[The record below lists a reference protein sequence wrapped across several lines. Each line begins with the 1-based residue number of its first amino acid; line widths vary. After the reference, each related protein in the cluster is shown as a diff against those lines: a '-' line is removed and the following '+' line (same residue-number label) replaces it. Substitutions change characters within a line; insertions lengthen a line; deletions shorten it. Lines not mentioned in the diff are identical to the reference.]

1 MMVHDRFFY
10 DSGAHRYTVS
20 RFLDDLRDRY
30 GGIDSVLVWP
40 YYPNLGIDDRNQYD
54 LLRDL
59 PGGLPAVRDFVAAF
73 KARGV
78 RVLLP
83 TLLWDQG
90 TRDEGEPDV
99 VALVKLLKMIGAD
112 GINGDTLAGLPSTF
126 RRQSDKAHADLA
138 LEPELGPAS
147 DEMLNWNAMSWGY
160 WDYSF
165 VPIVSRFK
173 WLQPRHLVHV
183 SNRLAHD
190 HSDDLQHAFLN
201 GVGFE
206 SWENVW
212 GIWNGLSDRDA
223 EALRRIAAIDRY
235 AKAYLVSP
243 DWRPFYPTRHF
254 GVYASQWPGAEGT
267 LWTIVNR
274 NVYPTS
280 GGELLVP
287 VAPGMRYFDLWKG
300 AELHPAV
307 QGDQLEIAIDL
318 DPRGYGAILAT
329 RTPSPAL
336 STLLVSTADEAKKP
350 LSSYSD
356 AWAPLPQ
363 TLVAQAP
370 THPPSFP
377 PAGMVL
383 IPATDFVFRVN
394 GVEIEGGNDEGV
406 DVQYPG
412 EISARRYHDIRVHI
426 PTFWI
431 DRTPVTN
438 EQFRQFLKATHY
450 RPSDDH
456 NFLKDWFGGTYRSGW
471 GNKPVTWV
479 SIEDAK
485 VYADWAAN
493 GSHTNGNGSTQ
504 PRGWTDGLI
513 RGATR

>member
-1 MMVHDRFFY
+1 MIRSIAIVAGLFGSLAAFTPLQAQDTLLQVKEQQIEGPKCGHIPVWQDDDPPSFCKDSDLQEWINQARHWRSERRIRAGLNDDEYSRPELAWTQSSFIQTQMMVHDRYFY
-10 DSGAHRYTVS
+10 DADAHRYTVS
-20 RFLDDLRDRY
+20 RYLDDLQHRY

-40 YYPNLGIDDRNQYD
+40 FYPNLGIDDRNQYD

-59 PGGLPAVRDFVAAF
+59 PGGLSAVRDFVAEF

-99 VALVKLLKMIGAD
+99 VALVKLLKVVGAD

-183 SNRLAHD
+183 SNRFAHD

-212 GIWNGLSDRDA
+212 GIWNGLTDRDA
-223 EALRRIAAIDRY
+223 EALRRLAAIDRY

-287 VAPGMRYFDLWKG
+287 VTPGMRYFDLWKG
-300 AELHPAV
+300 AELHPDV
-307 QGDQLEIAIDL
+307 HGDQLEIAIDL
-318 DPRGYGAILAT
+318 EPKGYGAVLAT
-329 RTPSPAL
+329 RKPLPAL
-336 STLLVSTADEAKKP
+336 SALLVATGGEAKKTVVLLSRRLGSFAP
-350 LSSYSD
+350 NPGGPGANIAPQLSSGRNGFYTRD
-356 AWAPLPQ
+356 RFCF
-363 TLVAQAP
+363 
-370 THPPSFP
+370 PSK
-377 PAGMVL
+377 
-383 IPATDFVFRVN
+383 
-394 GVEIEGGNDEGV
+394 
-406 DVQYPG
+406 
-412 EISARRYHDIRVHI
+412 
-426 PTFWI
+426 WC
-431 DRTPVTN
+431 
-438 EQFRQFLKATHY
+438 
-450 RPSDDH
+450 
-456 NFLKDWFGGTYRSGW
+456 
-471 GNKPVTWV
+471 
-479 SIEDAK
+479 
-485 VYADWAAN
+485 
-493 GSHTNGNGSTQ
+493 
-504 PRGWTDGLI
+504 
-513 RGATR
+513 